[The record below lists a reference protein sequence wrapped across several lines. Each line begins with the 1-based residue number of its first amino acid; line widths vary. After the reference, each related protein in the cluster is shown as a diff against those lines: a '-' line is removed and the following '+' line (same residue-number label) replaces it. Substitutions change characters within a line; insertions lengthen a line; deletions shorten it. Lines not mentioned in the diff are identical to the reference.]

1 MKKYYI
7 ILFLIISHIFSIPT
21 KDDFNKRFINVAENG
36 NPTIVSIISET
47 VSSGNSFFGREN
59 PFFDDFMPKEFQD
72 MFPEHED
79 RGMSLGSGVI
89 IDQKK
94 GYIVTNNHVIKHAE
108 SIKIMLFDDREF
120 EAEVVGFHEPTDLAI
135 LKINATNL
143 QEANL
148 GNSEELHVGEWVIA
162 IGSPFG
168 INLNHTVTAGIVSAT
183 GRSDVISIRNF
194 ENFIQHDAAIN
205 PGNSGGGLFNLDGEL
220 IGINNAIATDG
231 WSRTNSGVGFAIPIN
246 QVKRIIN
253 DLIEIGSV
261 EGAWLGISFQEI
273 TKNLAS
279 ALDLKDTK
287 GVMITQVIK
296 DSPAELGG
304 LEEKDII
311 IDVDGH
317 KISGTPDLRN
327 NIFLKYPG
335 TEVHLKIIRNKKI
348 IDKKIILG
356 IRPTDEVLYGNYQ
369 IENADFDLLGLKVQ
383 ISDNGIIKIIE
394 VKKGTSADKE
404 KIQSG
409 DIITQIDEQK
419 IENIEN
425 YYNAIANIKSGDI
438 VVLGVTT
445 INKSKNFSQTYSR
458 YVAIKVD

>member
-1 MKKYYI
+1 MTEQYHMN
-7 ILFLIISHIFSIPT
+7 SHEGT
-21 KDDFNKRFINVAENG
+21 Y
-36 NPTIVSIISET
+36 T
-47 VSSGNSFFGREN
+47 
-59 PFFDDFMPKEFQD
+59 
-72 MFPEHED
+72 
-79 RGMSLGSGVI
+79 
-89 IDQKK
+89 
-94 GYIVTNNHVIKHAE
+94 
-108 SIKIMLFDDREF
+108 REF

-194 ENFIQHDAAIN
+194 ENFIQHYAAII

-287 GVMITQVIK
+287 GVMISQVIK

-317 KISGTPDLRN
+317 KISETPDLRN

-348 IDKKIILG
+348 IDKKIILAT
-356 IRPTDEVLYGNYQ
+356 RPTDEVLYGNYQ